1 MYGLRLVPFSLFV
14 VLNTLDGTAGCTW
27 LLCVSGFGYFVV
39 VLLGVYIWAQDWSS
53 VPCSFEYFKWDCW
66 IYVVWY
72 CCSILYFVVSIFC
85 GGTSWCVVWDWYC
98 VLCLYVYIICG
109 RTIDF
114 VWSVNC
120 ALFSVYRFG
129 YFVVGLLGVCALGL
143 VLGLMY
149 CCFKL
154 NRSMKMTTHTRA
166 RRLDERNGGSTSFN
180 KQVTFK
186 STHT

>member
-1 MYGLRLVPFSLFV
+1 MRLLDICGL
-14 VLNTLDGTAGCTW
+14 
-27 LLCVSGFGYFVV
+27 
-39 VLLGVYIWAQDWSS
+39 VLLFYSIF
-53 VPCSFEYFKWDCW
+53 CSFDILWWD
-66 IYVVWY
+66 
-72 CCSILYFVVSIFC
+72 FVVSGLGLVLC
-85 GGTSWCVVWDWYC
+85 S
-98 VLCLYVYIICG
+98 LCLYVYIICG